1 MDGRIM
7 GGKVNLECISV
18 SSASPI
24 PLYLQLST
32 NLRKQ
37 ISSGQLPPGTPLPT
51 VQALAKRCG
60 LSQAT
65 VMRAMSDLA
74 AEGLILTRRGARSI
88 VAPRRAASTEVLVG
102 NLSHSP
108 TVREVAFFNQLL
120 DGLREGY
127 HDPERRYL
135 TTYTSSDPVHGAELL
150 QVCQVAQADGIVA
163 FRPRNQA
170 ITALQEVAGQMP
182 VVSLFYPVPDAPVDY
197 IQADPAASVRK
208 LLQARIAAGKRHFC
222 YVGAWSRF
230 LKEPSG
236 SPYEC
241 IYRTTVETVRAA
253 GFELTEI
260 DIAQDAKEE
269 EWGRVGKDID
279 DGTVLVAAH
288 PRLALACEG
297 DRPRLDMISYTEFR
311 GSLELAAGRMT
322 TLYLGLEMVGVA
334 AAELLQ
340 SRVRSGNNLPAR
352 TVQLA
357 PRLIKPGSAI

>member
-1 MDGRIM
+1 M
-7 GGKVNLECISV
+7 GGKTNLESISV

-24 PLYLQLST
+24 PLYLQLSA

-37 ISSGQLPPGTPLPT
+37 ICNGQMTLGSPLPT
-51 VQALAKRCG
+51 VQALAKQCG

-74 AEGLILTRRGARSI
+74 AEGLIMTRRGARSI

-102 NLSHSP
+102 NLSHAP

-120 DGLREGY
+120 EGLREGY
-127 HDPERRYL
+127 HDPERRFL

-182 VVSLFYPVPDAPVDY
+182 VVSLFYPVPDAPVDFV
-197 IQADPAASVRK
+197 QADPAPALRK
-208 LLQARIAAGKRHFC
+208 LLQERIAAGKRQFC
-222 YVGAWSRF
+222 YVGALSHF
-230 LKEPSG
+230 LKEPGG
-236 SPYEC
+236 SPYES
-241 IYRTTVETVRAA
+241 IYRTTVETLRKA
-253 GFELTEI
+253 GLELSEI
-260 DIAQDAKEE
+260 DVAQDAKEE
-269 EWGRVGKDID
+269 DWDRLGKGIA

-297 DRPRLDMISYTEFR
+297 ERPRLDMISYTEFR
-311 GSLELAAGRMT
+311 GSLDLAAGRMT
-322 TLYLGLEMVGVA
+322 TLYLGMEMVGMA

-340 SRVRSGNNLPAR
+340 SRVRSGNSLPAR
-352 TVQLA
+352 TVQLSPKIINA
-357 PRLIKPGSAI
+357 GGDL